1 MTTMSFADMGLA
13 ALKRRQ
19 YDAAINMLRQAL
31 GEDEDNLEARFGLAR
46 ALHEKG
52 SLT

>member
-31 GEDEDNLEARFGLAR
+31 GEDEIILK
-46 ALHEKG
+46 HG
-52 SLT
+52 SDWRVPFMKKVR